1 MIIAISNRIKK
12 KILPIVFNYWFV
24 NIWLLIDLIKHVQLN
39 MFIGKLI
46 IIKIIYNNNRII
58 IKY

>member
-1 MIIAISNRIKK
+1 MIVAISNRIKK
-12 KILPIVFNYWFV
+12 KILAIVFNYWFV

-46 IIKIIYNNNRII
+46 IIKIIYNNNRLI

>member
-46 IIKIIYNNNRII
+46 IIKIIYNNNRLI

>member
-12 KILPIVFNYWFV
+12 KILAIVFNYWFV

-46 IIKIIYNNNRII
+46 IIKIIYNNNRLI